1 MSAIELRG
9 VVKRFGSTPVLAD
22 VDLAIPSGSVTAVL
36 GPSGSG
42 KTTLLRLI
50 AGFERLNGGSIAI
63 GGRVVD
69 DGTRTVR
76 PRHRGVGYVPQDG
89 ALFPHLSVS
98 GNVGFG
104 LPRGRRDT
112 VPGLLELVGLDGL
125 ARRFPHQLSG
135 GQQQRVALA
144 RALAIKPSVVL
155 LDEPFGS
162 LDSVLRVALR
172 RDVARILKETAA
184 TTILVTHDQGEAL
197 AFADHVAVLD
207 EGRIVAHGEPRA
219 LYQDPPDL
227 AAAMSMGEANL
238 LEGHLHGG
246 RAVCALGSL
255 EVRLHG
261 HMASEG
267 PCRLLVRPE
276 QLIVHLQARLG
287 ATRAA
292 IVDLEYHGHDAL
304 AQIKLEGQ
312 SANTLLARIPGDLM
326 VAPGTEVWVEVGGA
340 VYGLPAD

>member
-9 VVKRFGSTPVLAD
+9 LVKRFGSTSVLAD
-22 VDLAIPSGSVTAVL
+22 VDLAIPSGTVTAVL

-98 GNVGFG
+98 ANVGFG
-104 LPRGRRDT
+104 LPRGGRDS
-112 VPGLLELVGLDGL
+112 VPGLLDLVGLDGL

-197 AFADHVAVLD
+197 AFADRVAVLD
-207 EGRIVAHGEPRA
+207 EGRIVAHAEPRA

-238 LEGHLHGG
+238 LEGRLQGD
-246 RAVCALGSL
+246 RALCALGSVA
-255 EVRLHG
+255 VRLHG
-261 HMASEG
+261 RMAG
-267 PCRLLVRPE
+267 AGRCRLLVRPE
-276 QLIVHLQARLG
+276 QLILHLQPWPESA
-287 ATRAA
+287 RAA

-304 AQIKLEGQ
+304 AQVKLEGQ
-312 SANTLLARIPGDLM
+312 GTGTLLARIPGDLT
-326 VAPGTEVWVEVGGA
+326 VAAGVEVWVEVRGA
-340 VYGLPAD
+340 VYGWPAD